1 MLWLMLIFA
10 VLFSLAIGLAY
21 APHSGVRRAGQVLL
35 GFTVGAVLLVLAYGL
50 SAYLSV
56 TPGD

>member
-10 VLFSLAIGLAY
+10 ALFSLGVGLAY
-21 APHSGVRRAGQVLL
+21 APHSGARRAGRVLL
-35 GFTVGAVLLVLAYGL
+35 GVTVGAVLLVLAYGL
-50 SAYLSV
+50 SAYLSI